1 MMPRKATISASRH
14 ASTAV
19 GLPVQLASGLL
30 ARMRTFRV
38 GVASLLETQVPGEVA
53 LVGDPE
59 AGV

>member
-1 MMPRKATISASRH
+1 MQEDPQRRTMG
-14 ASTAV
+14 V
-19 GLPVQLASGLL
+19 PVQLASGLL